1 MSLDANGDG
10 KADSPAQIKTQYA
23 QWRNGVTKIL
33 RQEFGPG
40 AVLIANTA
48 GEGADPSLNGITLE
62 SEACGSFDECRS
74 WFSDQEEIG
83 TQPAVSVIWTCD
95 ATTPAAVKAQC
106 ANAARYQANM
116 SWVQVGSAWWS
127 GDRVLCEETM

>member
-33 RQEFGPG
+33 RQELGPG

-62 SEACGSFDECRS
+62 S
-74 WFSDQEEIG
+74 
-83 TQPAVSVIWTCD
+83 
-95 ATTPAAVKAQC
+95 
-106 ANAARYQANM
+106 
-116 SWVQVGSAWWS
+116 
-127 GDRVLCEETM
+127 